1 MDNLVKQP
9 NSRMCF
15 VCGIDNPIGLKQSFY
30 QDGEGRVIATFT
42 PGAEHQGYPG
52 LLHGGIAAALLDE
65 ALGRVLIAH
74 EVWMVTAR
82 MEIRY
87 KQMIP
92 LNQPLTIVGE
102 TVRETRRLLEA
113 RGELHLADGS
123 VAVSATATYLPM
135 PQEMLDSM
143 TEALGDWQVFA
154 ET

>member
-1 MDNLVKQP
+1 LDNLVKQP

-65 ALGRVLIAH
+65 ALGRVLLER

-135 PQEMLDSM
+135 PQEILDSM